1 MSASPG
7 LRASSPMMMSA
18 TSSQH
23 FPARSPNALAHT
35 NALSMAVLEKRAPA
49 NPLLAAPTSHLS
61 QAGWQC
67 AAPCAPTDTPSGEPV
82 PDVVAVLRHTLVRDL
97 VRENEGMLMELAGLR
112 ERERQWCAAQVHL
125 VALEESAA
133 RAALKTVEAIER
145 GMWATRA
152 HAFLAAHVQRLE
164 QQLSDEA
171 EEAAQ
176 LRGFAELAQ
185 AQLVTSPRPLT
196 QGATPE
202 GKQLASPPVK
212 ARRGSNVVNADGD
225 SQRTSLEE
233 ITNVRG
239 SVKRLRSVESSD
251 GGGTPLGQARR
262 TSSSQKSPGALTTM
276 RKTIH

>member
-1 MSASPG
+1 MPASPG
-7 LRASSPMMMSA
+7 LRTSSLMMMSA
-18 TSSQH
+18 TGSQH
-23 FPARSPNALAHT
+23 LPARSPNALAQT

-49 NPLLAAPTSHLS
+49 SPLLAAPTSHLS
-61 QAGWQC
+61 QAGRQC
-67 AAPCAPTDTPSGEPV
+67 AVPCAPTDTPSGEPA
-82 PDVVAVLRHTLVRDL
+82 PDVVAVLRHALVRDL
-97 VRENEGMLMELAGLR
+97 VRENECMLMELALLR
-112 ERERQWCAAQVHL
+112 EGERQWCAAQVQL

-133 RAALKTVEAIER
+133 RAALKTVEATER

-152 HAFLAAHVQRLE
+152 HAFLAAHVQQLE
-164 QQLSDEA
+164 QKLSDEA

-196 QGATPE
+196 QGATLE
-202 GKQLASPPVK
+202 GKRLASPPVK

-251 GGGTPLGQARR
+251 GGGTPLGHERR
-262 TSSSQKSPGALTTM
+262 TSSSQKSPGALTKM